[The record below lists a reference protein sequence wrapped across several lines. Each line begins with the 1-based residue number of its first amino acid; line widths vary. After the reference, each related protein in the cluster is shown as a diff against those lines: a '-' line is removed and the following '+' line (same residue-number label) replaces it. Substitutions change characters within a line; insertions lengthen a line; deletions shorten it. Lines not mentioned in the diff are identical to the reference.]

1 MTDAI
6 VLTILGMA
14 TVIIVLYIISL
25 MIRLMGSLVAKTQGG
40 K

>member
-1 MTDAI
+1 MTDAL
-6 VLTILGMA
+6 VLTILGMG

-25 MIRLMGSLVAKTQGG
+25 MIRLMGSLVAKAQGG